1 MKSFLSPIRR
11 FLGWTVK
18 EFKMFLNPIEVKFY
32 NHWAGFFYEIF
43 PHKLWFY
50 RLIKNRGITNKITFF
65 SVDGYRWF
73 MKFFRGKK
81 VFYAPEFLQQGGINK
96 NLLQF
101 SDHCVDEVDLSMGYD
116 YIDHPHYVRLPLWI
130 LFFVQPEMTFE
141 DLEKRIDQINDPAW
155 RLNADRDRFAVQIST
170 HDINGIRGKLVQ
182 LTNTVEKVT
191 CAGKFMNTT
200 DELITKYGD
209 DKWVYLRKFR
219 FNICP
224 ENASSKG
231 YITEKILDAFVGGC
245 IPIYWGG
252 GKKEWIEP
260 EIFNQEAFLYY
271 EEGKEDVL
279 LSQIKELWTNQEAYQ
294 KFVSVPPFKKDAA
307 KILWAKV
314 TEVENRLRN
323 L

>member
-1 MKSFLSPIRR
+1 MKSFLFPIKR
-11 FLGWTVK
+11 FLGWTIK

-32 NHWAGFFYEIF
+32 NHWSGFFYEIF

-50 RLIKNRGITNKITFF
+50 RLIKNRGITNKFTFF

-73 MKFFRGKK
+73 MKFFKGKK
-81 VFYAPEFLQQGGINK
+81 VFYAAEFLQQGGINK

-116 YIDHPHYVRLPLWI
+116 YIDHPHYVRLPLWM

-155 RLNADRDRFAVQIST
+155 RLNADRDRFAVQISN
-170 HDINGIRGKLVQ
+170 HDINGIRAKLIQ

-294 KFVSVPPFKKDAA
+294 KIVSVPPFKKDAA

>member
-1 MKSFLSPIRR
+1 M
-11 FLGWTVK
+11 
-18 EFKMFLNPIEVKFY
+18 
-32 NHWAGFFYEIF
+32 
-43 PHKLWFY
+43 
-50 RLIKNRGITNKITFF
+50 
-65 SVDGYRWF
+65 
-73 MKFFRGKK
+73 
-81 VFYAPEFLQQGGINK
+81 
-96 NLLQF
+96 
-101 SDHCVDEVDLSMGYD
+101 
-116 YIDHPHYVRLPLWI
+116 
-130 LFFVQPEMTFE
+130 
-141 DLEKRIDQINDPAW
+141 
-155 RLNADRDRFAVQIST
+155 
-170 HDINGIRGKLVQ
+170 
-182 LTNTVEKVT
+182 
-191 CAGKFMNTT
+191 
-200 DELITKYGD
+200 
-209 DKWVYLRKFR
+209 YLRKFR

-294 KFVSVPPFKKDAA
+294 KIVSVPPFKKDAA